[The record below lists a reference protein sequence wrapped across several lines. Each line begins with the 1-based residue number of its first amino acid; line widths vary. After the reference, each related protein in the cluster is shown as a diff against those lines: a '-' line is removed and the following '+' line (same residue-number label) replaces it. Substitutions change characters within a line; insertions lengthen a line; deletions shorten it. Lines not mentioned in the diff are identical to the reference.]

1 MNVVVV
7 QGKLARDP
15 EERTLRDGAQVVTY
29 EVRTRDEEGR
39 ARSVPVAWRDPGAGV
54 PVVGAGDD
62 VTVVGEVARRFWR
75 AGPATSSRT
84 EVAAT
89 VVIPSRRRRAV
100 RRAVTAAVAG
110 LGPLIDPD

>member
-15 EERTLRDGAQVVTY
+15 EERTLRDGGRVVAY
-29 EVRTRDEEGR
+29 EVTTRDDEGR
-39 ARSVPVAWRDPGAGV
+39 ARTVPVAWRDPGSGV
-54 PVVGAGDD
+54 PVVAAGDD

-75 AGPATSSRT
+75 AGRATASRT

-89 VVIPSRRRRAV
+89 VVVPSRRRQAV
-100 RRAVTAAVAG
+100 RRAVAAAVAG